1 MPMAKLREQLDRV
14 WSSVDD
20 LVLVHD
26 EGHPRSH
33 WKLGKVEQILTSND
47 GQNRGAVVRVQAK
60 KSKRTSLLRRPLQL
74 LYPLEVSCAASETA
88 QPEPVLEPREQS
100 AVCLVLCCSRSN
112 TLSYFGTSAFPF
124 QISRVIGLCDSFH
137 YYIS

>member
-33 WKLGKVEQILTSND
+33 WKLGKVEQILTSKD
-47 GQNRGAVVRVQAK
+47 GQNRGADVKENESLEKAPTYRIQNKYSAEGILYIQEW
-60 KSKRTSLLRRPLQL
+60 RNLLRSGHKTSNSQHEIRIAFSFVERINYNLFF
-74 LYPLEVSCAASETA
+74 
-88 QPEPVLEPREQS
+88 
-100 AVCLVLCCSRSN
+100 CL
-112 TLSYFGTSAFPF
+112 
-124 QISRVIGLCDSFH
+124 
-137 YYIS
+137 